1 MTPTRIPTPDMTYL
15 QKLAIVNVNDV
26 ETLDLFWSEG
36 TRQVVINKRG
46 KKAWYAMKDG
56 NIIESLCSVEDQLM
70 IFDQKMRHGKAY
82 EAREIYDCEWS
93 DFACEKQ
100 VLHFKARVPV

>member
-26 ETLDLFWSEG
+26 ETLDFFWSER

-46 KKAWYAMKDG
+46 KKAWYAMNDG

-82 EAREIYDCEWS
+82 ETREIYDCEWS